1 MKVVILLFFNILF
14 LYSGSTYSQALT
26 VPAGVQTRWV
36 IENPEEIVQYIT
48 FDPSTV
54 ESKLPDALR
63 YITINELALDNV
75 GWAINYLDDY
85 PSNGSWG
92 VSFLEIVR
100 METFMIDDK
109 LPDWPRHGA
118 AALWCA
124 RIAPSDPSTS
134 LGFGRPLLV
143 MEFWMPDNAYISY
156 MKDKGH
162 YASYGDVS
170 LYQDQE
176 KKWRGSIQAKNIK
189 VIMSC
194 NPSGQVFGGANS
206 SGAQSLF
213 PPLSS
218 PVNHLVKVVF
228 SGHREQECD
237 STSSWSFQGTHPLA
251 KGILV
256 GTSRYEYG
264 YSLIGGAYPNRE

>member
-176 KKWRGSIQAKNIK
+176 KR
-189 VIMSC
+189 
-194 NPSGQVFGGANS
+194 
-206 SGAQSLF
+206 
-213 PPLSS
+213 
-218 PVNHLVKVVF
+218 
-228 SGHREQECD
+228 
-237 STSSWSFQGTHPLA
+237 
-251 KGILV
+251 
-256 GTSRYEYG
+256 
-264 YSLIGGAYPNRE
+264 

>member
-1 MKVVILLFFNILF
+1 MKVVILLFFNIAF
-14 LYSGSTYSQALT
+14 LYSGSIYSQALT
-26 VPAGVQTRWV
+26 VPAGAQTRWV

-54 ESKLPDALR
+54 ESKLPEALR
-63 YITINELALDNV
+63 YITINELAIDNV

-143 MEFWMPDNAYISY
+143 MEFWMPDNAYVSY

-162 YASYGDVS
+162 YASYGDVG

-218 PVNHLVKVVF
+218 PVNHLVKVAF